1 MAISET
7 QMYTRYSEWKI
18 LLQNHRHRNVFGEL
32 NDITFLALL
41 WQHHPPIYLFVTLL
55 SKNWKNGVN
64 NTAWKVSKCRVI
76 SGPYFP
82 VFGLNTRK
90 YGPEITPYLD
100 IFHAVYKIIEV
111 YQYSSCF
118 IETIIYKVKQFPSH
132 SKVQIF
138 LESCMEVHR
147 RQSSKGNLKFLTSI
161 Y

>member
-1 MAISET
+1 MASHLRKLVEIFFFKVDNMAISET

-41 WQHHPPIYLFVTLL
+41 WQHHPPIYLFVTFLL
-55 SKNWKNGVN
+55 KNWKNGVN

-100 IFHAVYKIIEV
+100 TFHAV
-111 YQYSSCF
+111 QMGSNQCL
-118 IETIIYKVKQFPSH
+118 H
-132 SKVQIF
+132 W
-138 LESCMEVHR
+138 
-147 RQSSKGNLKFLTSI
+147 
-161 Y
+161 